1 MDKPRKKLESSTND
15 SSVENDGDPDYEM
28 IKSTSKNG
36 ASSTQSASANIT
48 RKKRPFTG
56 REVNMRFFISEQHTS
71 PNKRG
76 IVQVNKMTRRKNGI
90 NDIVKYYVGEVDEYL
105 RTWQKG
111 ILEPPDHS
119 THEEH
124 IKYRFRDRPLRVNKD
139 QARNAI
145 LCENSEGPDFSAD
158 ARLKKQTSTKGKGGS
173 YGGSIRKKK
182 HRKKTRKYRS
192 MRRK

>member
-1 MDKPRKKLESSTND
+1 MDKPRKKLESSIND
-15 SSVENDGDPDYEM
+15 SSVENDSKEPDYEM

-36 ASSTQSASANIT
+36 ASSARSESTNIT

-56 REVNMRFFISEQHTS
+56 REVNMRFFIGEQHTS

-124 IKYRFRDRPLRVNKD
+124 IKYRFRDRPANMNKD

-158 ARLKKQTSTKGKGGS
+158 SRLNRQTPKQVKS
-173 YGGSIRKKK
+173 GGSIRRK
-182 HRKKTRKYRS
+182 RRMKKTRKNTP